1 MKNRDTLLGAV
12 KRRLGIALGMLLCLT
27 VMAGQA
33 AGQKSPEVQ
42 AAPSPQASIVIPVA
56 EVATRATEV
65 PNLLRTLQTQFAPS
79 PEIEKMQKALPDV
92 RDRLEAKL
100 RRTMKLLQAQPT
112 W

>member
-1 MKNRDTLLGAV
+1 LKNRDTLLGAV

-42 AAPSPQASIVIPVA
+42 TAPSPQASIVIPVA